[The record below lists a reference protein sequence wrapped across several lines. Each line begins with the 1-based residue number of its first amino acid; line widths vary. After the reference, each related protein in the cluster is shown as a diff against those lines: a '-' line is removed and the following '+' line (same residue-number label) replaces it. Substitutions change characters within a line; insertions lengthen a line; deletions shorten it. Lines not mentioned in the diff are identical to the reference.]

1 VRELRRGDTAPLW
14 RALLRLPWRKARAG
28 SAVVT
33 LPSYLTPQQVANM
46 LQVDERTVLRWAQQ
60 DASMPV
66 TRIGRVIRFE
76 KAALDRWLAR
86 KRARPAQSSTQAAKA
101 AV

>member
-1 VRELRRGDTAPLW
+1 M
-14 RALLRLPWRKARAG
+14 
-28 SAVVT
+28 T

-86 KRARPAQSSTQAAKA
+86 KRPRLAQGSAQAGDA